1 MKKSLIV
8 LLVAAAISVPAFLGV
23 AQAQKAKEVRYVSS
37 EKASYKE
44 MAGGGPSMHVLRGD
58 PDKGPHATFT
68 KFTPGYDAGM
78 HTHTNDVSCV
88 VIKGAY
94 LYKDDAGEKRVGP
107 GEYIFIPAATNT
119 GAAATKPKELCFIRK
134 APASS
139 TLYRQNSQDRQHR
152 GKSGDEFRRG
162 PTNSVLVCFRLP
174 GRREGVGYNDPHRPC
189 LPSPHTNHL
198 HHSGAVSLPSR
209 SRSPSFRPIPGRSQ

>member
-1 MKKSLIV
+1 MKKSLIA
-8 LLVAAAISVPAFLGV
+8 LAVAASTIVAAFIGV

-94 LYKDDAGEKRVGP
+94 LYKDEAGEKRVGP
-107 GEYIFIPAATNT
+107 GEYIFIPGGHKHWSGGDKTE
-119 GAAATKPKELCFIRK
+119 GALFYQEGSGKFDLI
-134 APASS
+134 PA
-139 TLYRQNSQDRQHR
+139 
-152 GKSGDEFRRG
+152 K
-162 PTNSVLVCFRLP
+162 
-174 GRREGVGYNDPHRPC
+174 
-189 LPSPHTNHL
+189 
-198 HHSGAVSLPSR
+198 
-209 SRSPSFRPIPGRSQ
+209 